1 MGKSHKYINSHI
13 HILIRKTLVLS
24 LLIILCCVDY
34 QSTSLFPLLTHYQY
48 YSLPT
53 TVQRPPSFPTPPCSC
68 QNPYTMGKTPWNYQP
83 WMSTSSAR
91 RSTPLSRKCQR
102 LLQGVPGF
110 YHYTLPIRQWTTQ
123 ARTRR
128 SCRRSFQKPGRH
140 STTTRNISDI
150 HTKPLAEAA
159 FKCHRPH
166 LCIIDPRAHPRRTII
181 HNNAPDD
188 NSDATATQEQSP
200 C

>member
-102 LLQGVPGF
+102 L
-110 YHYTLPIRQWTTQ
+110 
-123 ARTRR
+123 R
-128 SCRRSFQKPGRH
+128 STFPR
-140 STTTRNISDI
+140 ISN
-150 HTKPLAEAA
+150 
-159 FKCHRPH
+159 R
-166 LCIIDPRAHPRRTII
+166 
-181 HNNAPDD
+181 D
-188 NSDATATQEQSP
+188 NYQD
-200 C
+200 